1 MNRSVPEGPARPI
14 VAPGAAK
21 PGFSWAWAGTLAA
34 TLVLVGV
41 IVSPPFLPPEVRRWV
56 MAGFRVVC
64 HQLPSR
70 SFQIDG
76 VPLAVCHR
84 CLGIYAAM
92 PVAVLAFAW
101 FGAGRPVL
109 DRYAPCVL
117 AASLLPLSIDWLGDV
132 LGWWANTPASR
143 TITGGLFGLAA
154 GHYLMQAV
162 ARAAWRP
169 REAAGNPRLVDDGP

>member
-1 MNRSVPEGPARPI
+1 MNRPVPEVPARPV
-14 VAPGAAK
+14 VAPEATE

-34 TLVLVGV
+34 TLLLVGV
-41 IVSPPFLPPEVRRWV
+41 IVAPPFLPPEIRRWV

-70 SFQIDG
+70 SFHIDG

-109 DRYAPCVL
+109 DRYAPYVL

-132 LGWWANTPASR
+132 LGWWTNTPASR

-154 GHYLMQAV
+154 GYYLMQAV
-162 ARAAWRP
+162 ARAARP
-169 REAAGNPRLVDDGP
+169 SRDAAGYADPGDDGP